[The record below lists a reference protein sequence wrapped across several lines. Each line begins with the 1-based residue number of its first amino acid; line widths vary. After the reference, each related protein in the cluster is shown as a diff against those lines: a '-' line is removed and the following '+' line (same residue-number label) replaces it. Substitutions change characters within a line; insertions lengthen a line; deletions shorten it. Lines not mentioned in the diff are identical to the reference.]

1 MRKIRITRL
10 CLILLA
16 FLTDVAAHAEE
27 KNRAE
32 RVDLKAIQ
40 KDYWA
45 NQQSSEVE
53 AVQNRLYTKS
63 GKFELGLFGGTVTTD
78 PFLAV
83 RSYGATVGYY
93 LSEFIGVRALY
104 FKDSVGYSSA
114 HDTLTT
120 SNNITANTNFPRD
133 FKGGE
138 ISFNP
143 LYGKLSLMGKGIVYG
158 DMFLLAGGG
167 VRGTESG
174 QNTTATVGLGAQLY
188 VSRFFSLKLDY
199 RVLYF
204 RERVLQKYPVA
215 SAGTDL
221 GTRTELSSMVTLGLT
236 FLFGP

>member
-1 MRKIRITRL
+1 MRYCL
-10 CLILLA
+10 LILLA
-16 FLTDVAAHAEE
+16 ISAVSFAEE

-32 RVDLKAIQ
+32 KVDLKAIQ

-45 NQQSSEVE
+45 GQPSSEVE
-53 AVQNRLYTKS
+53 AVQNRLYTKA
-63 GKFELGLFGGTVTTD
+63 GKFELGLFAGTVTTD

-93 LSEFIGVRALY
+93 MSETFGIRALY
-104 FKDSVGYSSA
+104 FKDSVSYSSA

-143 LYGKLSLMGKGIVYG
+143 LYGKLSLLGKGIIYG

-167 VRGTESG
+167 IRGTESG
-174 QNTTATVGLGAQLY
+174 PSAAATAGLGAQLY

-199 RVLYF
+199 RLFYF
-204 RERVLQKYPVA
+204 REKVLQKYPVA
-215 SAGTDL
+215 AAGTDL
-221 GTRTELSSMVTLGLT
+221 GTRTELSSMVTVGLT